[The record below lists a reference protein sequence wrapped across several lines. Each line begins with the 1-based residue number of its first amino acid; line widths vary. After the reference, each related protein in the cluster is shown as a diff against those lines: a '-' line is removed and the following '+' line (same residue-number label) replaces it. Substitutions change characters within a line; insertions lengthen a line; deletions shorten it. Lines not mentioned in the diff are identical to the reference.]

1 MITIPK
7 TLNPTPAFE
16 IIDSNNGYA
25 IYTDTIRHKDEADPA
40 SQFVFKKLSNGNYA
54 HASLHCAAWEGEMEC
69 ERYGMHKIPAIVQN
83 WLSQQV

>member
-1 MITIPK
+1 
-7 TLNPTPAFE
+7 
-16 IIDSNNGYA
+16 
-25 IYTDTIRHKDEADPA
+25 
-40 SQFVFKKLSNGNYA
+40 VFKKLSNGNYA